1 MMRWE
6 SSMRLTPILCAVTI
20 CAVLAPSHL
29 KASDALD
36 RWYGGEYQSC
46 DGSTVDIIECVN
58 SLRDRW
64 DDRLNVAYRN
74 VMDAESAT
82 RGKELRDVQRRWIAY
97 RDANCS
103 YYAGGEGSIARIEA
117 AVCHYV
123 LTRDRAQELEMM
135 LGQ

>member
-1 MMRWE
+1 
-6 SSMRLTPILCAVTI
+6 MRLTWVLCAATI
-20 CAVLAPSHL
+20 SAVITPSQL
-29 KASDALD
+29 KASGALD
-36 RWYGGEYQSC
+36 HWYGGEYQSC
-46 DGSTVDIIECVN
+46 DGSTVDVIECVN
-58 SLRDRW
+58 SLHDSW
-64 DDRLNVAYRN
+64 DARLNVAYRN
-74 VMDAESAT
+74 VIDAESAT
-82 RGKELRDVQRRWIAY
+82 RGMELRDVQRSWIAY